1 VPAGQV
7 ARSVT
12 VGSARGLARRADGVS
27 PALGLLAG
35 CAAQVQ
41 GCAVA
46 QPCAPD
52 GALMRHVRNQAHRAP
67 RRGARH
73 LASCRPPGRLPRRLT
88 LSVAGLATADG

>member
-1 VPAGQV
+1 M
-7 ARSVT
+7 T

-27 PALGLLAG
+27 PAVGLLVR

-52 GALMRHVRNQAHRAP
+52 GALMRHVRNQA
-67 RRGARH
+67 RRSVA
-73 LASCRPPGRLPRRLT
+73 RLT
-88 LSVAGLATADG
+88 WPVVRRRVAHPGV